1 MANGNGAKADVLKRS
16 VTRAD
21 HPDSP
26 RGGVYRF
33 QFPAMLEFETTL
45 PRYGTIYRDRYLRY
59 STLRE
64 SQWASAVHI
73 AQTKVAS
80 LDAEITG
87 ETDGTR
93 LKHWQELWV
102 QVDRNQSPSA
112 YLQKGVRDF
121 LTTNNGQFIEVV
133 RATQGQGS
141 RIIGLVHLDSLRCRR
156 TGAEDVPVIYTD
168 LMGVEHELRDYQVI
182 MLSDDPDPGDQFFG
196 MGHCAAER
204 AYHTIMRLSGI
215 EVYVTEKV
223 TGQRPLAIYIVNGNV
238 DEQMLVD
245 GLATAKD
252 MRQAQG
258 YTQYMGA
265 VIIPIVDPTATPNVA
280 TIPLAELPDG
290 FDPDAERKRADLVYA
305 NALGID
311 PQEVNPDLLAS
322 RAMGTGAQSRV
333 IEEKEA
339 GKGLVTWRKT
349 FPHLMNQYVYP
360 ERVTFA
366 FSERD
371 LRDEQAKAQLA
382 LTRAQA
388 RGQMITNQE
397 INGLEARNL
406 AVDADD
412 LPREYLREDVTP
424 QETVTDTD
432 KLPTGETPTPQ
443 AQSAPAPTPPIV
455 PPQAQA
461 TKADESGGHWITMP
475 NGGRVFIEDGGG
487 GGGSSDSGTGL
498 RIAQQKVKDIGFYS
512 QKVEQAVC
520 YDADGNETYSNQGHE
535 TGVAVDLDKIHG
547 GHFVHN
553 HPSGEGYEENPLLNN
568 TWTFSRADIEIAA
581 QADLASI
588 TATGEHATYVMIRPA
603 GGWGDHAAN
612 MEKARGLLRDTPE
625 YMNDYLAYRNGRF
638 GDSPEQLNRQ
648 AIKFWRAYAKAIGA
662 DFKIT
667 KRK

>member
-26 RGGVYRF
+26 RSGVYRF
-33 QFPAMLEFETTL
+33 QFPAMLEFETAL

-121 LTTNNGQFIEVV
+121 LTTNNGQFIEIV

-156 TGAEDVPVIYTD
+156 TGDEDVPVIYTD

-182 MLSDDPDPGDQFFG
+182 MLADDPDPGEQYFG

-238 DEQMLVD
+238 DEQMLID

-252 MRQAQG
+252 MRQEQG

-280 TIPLAELPDG
+280 VIPLAELPDG
-290 FDPDAERKRADLVYA
+290 FDPEAERKRADLVYA

-349 FPHLMNQYVYP
+349 FPHLLNQYVYP

-371 LRDEQAKAQLA
+371 LRDEQAKAELA

-388 RGQMITNQE
+388 RGQMITNGE
-397 INGLEARNL
+397 ITNVEARNL

-424 QETVTDTD
+424 QETVTDSE
-432 KLPTGETPTPQ
+432 KLPSGETPQ
-443 AQSAPAPTPPIV
+443 VQTPPMRYLTEQDLRAAAQ
-455 PPQAQA
+455 QAQA
-461 TKADESGGHWITMP
+461 TKERDYPPALQSLITQAELDIQQATESLRRRELTVEEWRT
-475 NGGRVFIEDGGG
+475 
-487 GGGSSDSGTGL
+487 
-498 RIAQQKVKDIGFYS
+498 RIADIIFNFHTQAYRAGARAGERELTPGEQRLIELQAQEQVAYLTRFANEIEGSTEWQETWANRAGMYANS
-512 QKVEQAVC
+512 IGASYWNGRTRELPLPAQPMDGTTQCISNCKCKWRVEWLDQEKG
-520 YDADGNETYSNQGHE
+520 DADAYWEWEPTAEHCQTCIERHQQWYPLHIRG
-535 TGVAVDLDKIHG
+535 GV
-547 GHFVHN
+547 
-553 HPSGEGYEENPLLNN
+553 LL
-568 TWTFSRADIEIAA
+568 
-581 QADLASI
+581 
-588 TATGEHATYVMIRPA
+588 P
-603 GGWGDHAAN
+603 
-612 MEKARGLLRDTPE
+612 
-625 YMNDYLAYRNGRF
+625 
-638 GDSPEQLNRQ
+638 
-648 AIKFWRAYAKAIGA
+648 
-662 DFKIT
+662 
-667 KRK
+667 